1 VVWGEGRKYPASGAR
16 GAGSANVGAKVGRVE
31 LIRANGEVE
40 HLSRNTVL
48 RVSPGERLRTY
59 SAGGGG
65 VGPPEERDPFAV
77 QNDVIDGLVTVEAA
91 AKEYKVVID
100 PKTLTVDRAATG
112 RLRGA

>member
-1 VVWGEGRKYPASGAR
+1 
-16 GAGSANVGAKVGRVE
+16 
-31 LIRANGEVE
+31 VE

-65 VGPPEERDPFAV
+65 VGPSGARDPAAV
-77 QNDVIDGLVTVEAA
+77 QMDVVEGLVTVEAA
-91 AKEYKVVID
+91 TDEYNVVID
-100 PKTLTVDRAATG
+100 PATRTVDPAATA